1 MGHFLP
7 SNHSSKA
14 NTLTMSAVQET
25 AFQEKIDA
33 GLKIEAKEVP
43 TPSAIIPPDNSL
55 LVASRL
61 APPIVVALM
70 SPIVSIVVTIDINN
84 IRIIAPGTKSIPY

>member
-1 MGHFLP
+1 MGIAL
-7 SNHSSKA
+7 NKA
-14 NTLTMSAVQET
+14 PKA
-25 AFQEKIDA
+25 
-33 GLKIEAKEVP
+33 VP

-55 LVASRL
+55 SVASLL

>member
-33 GLKIEAKEVP
+33 ELKIEAKDWMPDKYRLHLIRQISQHAHSEV
-43 TPSAIIPPDNSL
+43 
-55 LVASRL
+55 
-61 APPIVVALM
+61 
-70 SPIVSIVVTIDINN
+70 
-84 IRIIAPGTKSIPY
+84 